1 MFNLEIF
8 KAYDIRGIYPDDF
21 EEDFA
26 YRLGRAFADFVR
38 EKQRDLTKPLEIV
51 INKDDRA
58 SSEPLY
64 RSLRRG
70 LLDAGCYVI
79 SAGFSTSPMHY
90 YIVNKTAADGG
101 IMVTASH
108 NPSKYNGFKLSLHEA
123 MPVGRGTGMDEIKNL
138 IFKKNYADKPAT
150 IGTVI
155 EKDFLADYVDF
166 LTKGVVVG
174 KIKIV
179 VDAGNGMAGMV
190 MDEVAKKYPEL
201 ELIPLYFERDFSFPN
216 HEANPLKEETLEDLK
231 KLVIEKKADIG
242 VAFDGD
248 GDRVFFVTHEGKVV
262 KSEHVAAF
270 YAQELLR
277 AHPGAKIVVDP
288 RESKILSD
296 VVKSSGGEVVI
307 SRVGHAFFKRILKE
321 GGAVFGA
328 EMVGHFY
335 FRDFFGVD
343 SGMFMMMRLLELLT
357 ERRKTLQELISP
369 FEGKYFHS
377 GEINFE
383 TEKKDEKV
391 RLVEE
396 TFKHLPISRIDGLTI
411 EDKDWWLNVR
421 ASNTEPYLRL
431 NIEANS
437 KELLREKVRQL
448 VDLLSD

>member
-51 INKDDRA
+51 INKDDRR
-58 SSEPLY
+58 SSESLY
-64 RSLRRG
+64 HSLRSG

-90 YIVNKTAADGG
+90 YTVNKTGADGG

-138 IFKKNYADKPAT
+138 IFKKNYSDKPSK

-166 LTKGVVVG
+166 LTKGVTIG
-174 KIKIV
+174 KIRIA
-179 VDAGNGMAGMV
+179 VDAGNGMIGMV
-190 MDEVAKKYPEL
+190 MNEIIKKYPQV
-201 ELIPLYFERDFSFPN
+201 ELIPLYFERDFTFPN

-231 KLVIEKKADIG
+231 KVVVEKKADLG

-248 GDRVFFVTHEGKVV
+248 GDRAFVLTHEGKVV
-262 KSEHVAAF
+262 MP
-270 YAQELLR
+270 ELVGALL
-277 AHPGAKIVVDP
+277 AKEYLAKDPGAKIVVDP
-288 RESKILSD
+288 RESRILAD
-296 VVKSSGGEVVI
+296 VAKESGGEVIV

-321 GGAVFGA
+321 GGAIFGA
-328 EMVGHFY
+328 EASGHFY
-335 FRDFFGVD
+335 FKDFFGVD
-343 SGMFMMMRLLELLT
+343 SGMFMMMRVLEMLT
-357 ERRKTLQELISP
+357 QRGKTLQELIAP
-369 FEGKYFHS
+369 FEGRRFHS

-396 TFKHLPISRIDGLTI
+396 TFKHLAISRIDGITVD
-411 EDKDWWLNVR
+411 DKDWWMNVR